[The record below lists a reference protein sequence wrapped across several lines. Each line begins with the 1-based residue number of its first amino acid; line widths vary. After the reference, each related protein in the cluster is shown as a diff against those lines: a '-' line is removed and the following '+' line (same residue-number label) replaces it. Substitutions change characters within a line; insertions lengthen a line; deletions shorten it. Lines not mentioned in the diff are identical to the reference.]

1 MISGEDGQ
9 MMQWRNWR
17 AGLVTIA
24 LLSGHAPVA
33 AQQQP
38 GWRDALIA
46 DIEALRSVDD
56 ANALQIGRWAEIGY
70 QEHRSSALLQE
81 RLAKAGF
88 KITAPVAGMPTAFVA
103 SYGEGKPVIGILA
116 EFDALPGLSQAG
128 VPIKQAIDGQAAGH
142 ACGHNLLGAGAVL
155 AAVAVRNWLAANKGR
170 GTIRVYGTPAEEG
183 GGGKTYLVRDG
194 VLDDVDVMMNWH
206 PDSYNAAVTKS
217 NLAMI
222 TGKFRFHGYA
232 THASAAP
239 ERGRSALDGVEAMNV
254 MANMMREHIG
264 EKSRIHYAITRTNPA
279 PNIVPDFAEV
289 YYFVRDPDAQ
299 EAQRLWD
306 RIVKASEGAALGTGT
321 TVDHEV
327 LTGHYGY
334 LPNTRLS
341 QISHDNLQRVGGVI
355 YDAQEMAFAQTLIQ
369 SFQQPV
375 PKIDRAREIQPVE
388 LNPTDIWT
396 GSSDVGDVSWTVPTN
411 WIRTA
416 TYVPGTSGH
425 SWQATAASNMSIGL
439 KGMHV
444 AAKAM
449 ALTMVDLMLSPELVA
464 EVKAEFVERRGTG
477 YRYVSLVGDR
487 NPPLD
492 YMK

>member
-1 MISGEDGQ
+1 
-9 MMQWRNWR
+9 MMRWRNWP
-17 AGLVTIA
+17 AGLVTIV
-24 LLSGHAPVA
+24 LLGSHAPAVP
-33 AQQQP
+33 QEQP
-38 GWRDALIA
+38 DWRGAVMA
-46 DIEALRSVDD
+46 DIAKMAPVDD
-56 ANALQIGRWAEIGY
+56 ANALQIGRWAELGY
-70 QEHRSSALLQE
+70 QEHRSSALLRE

-88 KITAPVAGMPTAFVA
+88 KVTTPVAGMPTAFVA

-128 VPIKQAIDGQAAGH
+128 VPVKQAMDGQTAGH
-142 ACGHNLLGAGAVL
+142 GCGHNLLGSGAVL
-155 AAVAVRNWLAANKGR
+155 AAVAVRNWLAAHKGR

-183 GGGKTYLVRDG
+183 GGGKTYMVRDRL
-194 VLDDVDVMMNWH
+194 LDDVDVMMNWH
-206 PDSYNAAVTKS
+206 PDSYNAAVTQS

-239 ERGRSALDGVEAMNV
+239 EKGRSALDGVEAMNM

-264 EKSRIHYAITRTNPA
+264 EKSRIHYAITATNPA

-289 YYFVRDPDAQ
+289 YYFVRDPDAR

-334 LPNTRLS
+334 LPNTSLS
-341 QISHDNLQRVGGVI
+341 QISYENLKRVGGVV
-355 YDAQEMAFAQTLIQ
+355 YDARETAFAETLIK
-369 SFQQPV
+369 SFRQPV
-375 PKIDRAREIQPVE
+375 PNIAQAQEIRPVE
-388 LNPTDIWT
+388 LRPTDIWT

-425 SWQATAASNMSIGL
+425 SWQATAAANMSIGL

-449 ALTMVDLMLSPELVA
+449 ALTAIDLMLSPDRMA
-464 EVKAEFVERRGTG
+464 EVKAEFLARRGAD

-487 NPPLD
+487 RPPLD

>member
-1 MISGEDGQ
+1 
-9 MMQWRNWR
+9 MMHWRKCR

-24 LLSGHAPVA
+24 LLGGHPA
-33 AQQQP
+33 ATAQSQP
-38 GWRDALIA
+38 DWRDALMA
-46 DIEALRSVDD
+46 DIEAMQSVDD

-70 QEHRSSALLQE
+70 QEHKSSALLQE

-88 KITAPVAGMPTAFVA
+88 RITTPLAGMPTAFVA
-103 SYGEGKPVIGILA
+103 SYGEGQPVIGILA

-128 VPIKQAIDGQAAGH
+128 VPTKQPIDGQGAGH

-183 GGGKTYLVRDG
+183 GGGKTYLVRDR
-194 VLDDVDVMMNWH
+194 VLKDVDVMMNWH
-206 PDSYNAAVTKS
+206 PDSYNAAVTKT
-217 NLAMI
+217 NLAMK

-239 ERGRSALDGVEAMNV
+239 DKGRSALDGVEAMNV

-264 EKSRIHYAITRTNPA
+264 EKSRIHYAITGTNPA

-299 EAQRLWD
+299 EVQRLWD

-341 QISHDNLQRVGGVI
+341 QISHDNLTRVGGVI
-355 YDAQEMAFAQTLIQ
+355 YDAQEMAFAETLMK
-369 SFQQPV
+369 SFPQPARS
-375 PKIDRAREIQPVE
+375 IDVAREIQPVE
-388 LNPTDIWT
+388 LQPTDIWT
-396 GSSDVGDVSWTVPTN
+396 GSSDVGDISWTVPTN

-416 TYVPGTSGH
+416 TYVPGTPGH

-449 ALTMVDLMLSPELVA
+449 ALTTIDLMLSPELVA
-464 EVKAEFVERRGTG
+464 EVKAEFAERRGAA
-477 YRYVSLVGDR
+477 YRYVPLVGDR